1 MSALPPIPE
10 TASEPDEPRELR
22 RLITLAWPVV
32 LGHLGTMGMGVVD
45 TMMVGR
51 LGADALAAVSL
62 GHTWSWL
69 ALVTVTGGAHGL
81 DPHFAQ
87 AFGARQPHAAGATLA
102 RGLALLTVLSLPV
115 LALHFLAAPGLA
127 MMGQPTAL
135 IPTAD
140 AYVRVLA
147 SSVPMVLGFQVLRQ
161 YLQGDGWM
169 RPAAWV
175 VFVANGVN
183 ALFNW
188 MLIYGGLGAPAMG
201 PVGSAWATLIARTF
215 MLAGLIALGWPLL
228 KKGLPGWAGAIT
240 PARLIALAKD
250 VVPVG
255 LQVGLESWAFGGS
268 TMLVGLLGATSLA
281 AHSVTLNMA
290 ALSFMVPLGISA
302 AASTRV
308 GNLMGANLPWRRAAW
323 TAVGLGACVMV
334 ASASLYTLFPEP
346 LLRLFTDDPG
356 VLLVGVGLLPLL
368 ATFQVFDGIQVVS
381 FGVLRGA
388 GDVRLPALANVLGYW
403 VLGLPVGYWLAF
415 RGGWGARGIWLG
427 LTIGLAVVAV
437 LLLVRLRYTAERGG
451 FRVV

>member
-1 MSALPPIPE
+1 VSSGGVWA
-10 TASEPDEPRELR
+10 AELR
-22 RLITLAWPVV
+22 RLSMLAWPVV

-51 LGADALAAVSL
+51 LGADALASVSL

-69 ALVTVTGGAHGL
+69 VLVTVTGGAHGL

-87 AFGARQPHAAGATLA
+87 AFGARKPHAAGATLIQ
-102 RGLALLTVLSLPV
+102 GLALLSLLSLPV
-115 LALHFLAAPGLA
+115 LALHFLAGPALSL
-127 MMGQPTAL
+127 MGQPAQL

-147 SSVPMVLGFQVLRQ
+147 PSIPMVLGFQVLRQ

-175 VFVANGVN
+175 VFLANGVN
-183 ALFNW
+183 ALLNW
-188 MLIYGGLGAPAMG
+188 VLIYGGLGGPALG
-201 PVGSAWATLIARTF
+201 EVGSAWATLIARTF
-215 MLAGLIALGWPLL
+215 MLAGLLVLGWPLV
-228 KKGLPGWAGAIT
+228 KKGMAGWAGAVS
-240 PARLIALAKD
+240 PARLIALARD

-268 TMLVGLLGATSLA
+268 TMLVGLLGAIPLA
-281 AHSVTLNMA
+281 AHTVTLNMA

-308 GNLMGANLPWRRAAW
+308 GNLMGEGRSWTVAAW
-323 TAVGLGACVMV
+323 TAVGLGASVML
-334 ASASLYTLFPEP
+334 ASASAYTLLPEP
-346 LLRLFTDDPG
+346 LLRLFTDDAA
-356 VLLVGVGLLPLL
+356 VLLVGAGLLPLL
-368 ATFQVFDGIQVVS
+368 AAFQIFDGIQVVS

-403 VLGLPVGYWLAF
+403 VLGLPIGCWLAF
-415 RGGWGARGIWLG
+415 PGGWGARGIWLG

-437 LLLVRLRYTAERGG
+437 LLLFRLRYTAARGG
-451 FRVV
+451 YRVI